1 MASVC
6 GPSASLIPS
15 ATQNGARVVKS
26 AEKVANVSSK
36 DLARYFELEE
46 QRASLAR
53 QSKDLGKLQEELEE
67 KFIAWVKAHGGP
79 EQATIRCGYKL
90 AILVKPGSV
99 GWKTEFMKAVEDGA
113 KRAEELTASAPKK
126 EVLVVEPPASE

>member
-1 MASVC
+1 
-6 GPSASLIPS
+6 
-15 ATQNGARVVKS
+15 VVKS

-67 KFIAWVKAHGGP
+67 KFVAWVKAHGGP
-79 EQATIRCGYKL
+79 EQATMRCGYKL

-99 GWKTEFMKAVEDGA
+99 AWKTEFMKAVEDGA

-126 EVLVVEPPASE
+126 EVLVVEPPPASE